1 MKRCL
6 SGWKK
11 KDKDG
16 EEENENGKENE
27 NENEDEDEG
36 RSVRMKGRT
45 WQPHTLTA
53 QKQSASR

>member
-16 EEENENGKENE
+16 EEENENGKEI
-27 NENEDEDEG
+27 ENEDEDEG

>member
-16 EEENENGKENE
+16 EEENGNGNE